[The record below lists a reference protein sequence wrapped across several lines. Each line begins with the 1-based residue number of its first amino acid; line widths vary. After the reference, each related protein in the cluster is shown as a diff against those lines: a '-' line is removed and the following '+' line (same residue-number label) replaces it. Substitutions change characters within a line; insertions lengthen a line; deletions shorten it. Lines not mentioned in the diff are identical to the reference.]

1 MNSESK
7 VKQKRESMGENLT
20 RVEISK
26 SAVSENIENFRKVL
40 NKKTLFC
47 AIIKSNAYGHGLLE
61 MADLSLSAGADL
73 LGVNS
78 MDEALILRKKYPSVR
93 ILIMGEIPFKENRKK
108 EIADDNFWIVVS
120 RLEDI
125 QFLSN
130 LHPRPKI
137 HLKIDTGMS
146 RLGFSGTALEE
157 LIIAIST
164 QKLPLD
170 GALTHF
176 ASTEDFT
183 EHSYSM
189 QQLSEFTKALEL
201 LTSLGY
207 KDLIRHTAS
216 SASTMLFEEAR
227 LDMVRV
233 GISLYGLWPSMETRL
248 SLSFMGKDFQLKPV
262 LSWKTGIVHIQ
273 SVPAGRSVGYGS
285 TYKTIYPTKIAVI
298 PVGYFE
304 GYDRRLSN
312 QGYALIDGERAPI
325 LGRVCMN
332 MTMLNVTHIPTAE
345 LGKEVTLIGK
355 SGSEEITADWM
366 GNLTGTINYDIVT
379 SIQKDIQRII
389 VP

>member
-1 MNSESK
+1 
-7 VKQKRESMGENLT
+7 MGENLT
-20 RVEISK
+20 RIEISK

-61 MADLSLSAGADL
+61 MAELTLSAGADL

-78 MDEALILRKKYPSVR
+78 LEEALILRKNFPSVR
-93 ILIMGEIPFKENRKK
+93 ILIMGETPFKENRKK

-125 QFLSN
+125 ELLSN

-146 RLGFSGTALEE
+146 RLGFSGTTLEK
-157 LIIAIST
+157 LIFAIST
-164 QKLPLD
+164 QKLQLD
-170 GALTHF
+170 GVLTHF

-189 QQLSEFTKALEL
+189 QQLSEFTKATDL
-201 LTSLGY
+201 LDSLGY
-207 KDLIRHTAS
+207 KNLIRHTAS

-273 SVPAGRSVGYGS
+273 SVPVGRSVGYGS
-285 TYKTIYPTKIAVI
+285 TFKTIYPTKIAVI

-332 MTMLNVTHIPTAE
+332 MTMLNVTHIPSAE
-345 LGKEVTLIGK
+345 VGKEVTLIGK

-379 SIQKDIQRII
+379 SIQKDIPRII

>member
-47 AIIKSNAYGHGLLE
+47 AIIKSNAYGHGLME

-78 MDEALILRKKYPSVR
+78 IEEALILRKKYPSVR

-157 LIIAIST
+157 LIFAIST

-227 LDMVRV
+227 FDMVRV

>member
-227 LDMVRV
+227 FDMVRV